1 MLMSFI
7 SWWYGKGWVLKA
19 EKTLDGIER
28 SIDTFS
34 LGLLLRTW
42 FAPFRQID
50 AGGLVNA
57 SLEMRIRKFLDRL
70 VSRFIGA
77 LLRTIVML
85 IGIFYITGKTIY
97 GLFILLLW
105 PLLPILPITFF
116 VMFIIGWTPQILPKI
131 KDNMEKMKQEKT
143 IKVEQVQTK
152 KKGWLFR

>member
-1 MLMSFI
+1 MSFI

-57 SLEMRIRKFLDRL
+57 SLEMRMRKFLDRL

-85 IGIFYITGKTIY
+85 IGIFYITAKTIY
-97 GLFILLLW
+97 GLLLAGHHKFYQKL
-105 PLLPILPITFF
+105 
-116 VMFIIGWTPQILPKI
+116 
-131 KDNMEKMKQEKT
+131 KT
-143 IKVEQVQTK
+143 IWK
-152 KKGWLFR
+152 K